1 MTQSI
6 TSRFVCARS
15 VPVRRLSSKRARRRS
30 STRSRR
36 APSFEV
42 CRDSPHPLVARAH
55 ASRHVVTQHIILSV
69 IGREPDSR
77 PSCSHVCNFNR
88 TRQSIALVGSAR
100 RLARARACHWH
111 FSVPSPRETSHVI
124 TCAHMR
130 STRQLRRRR
139 RSRRIRNQDRDHNG
153 HDQLSV
159 LSLPNPFP
167 KLTARARSQVRS
179 RRDTV
184 TDAAAAAQHTAVTV
198 VIGGRT
204 AARWRARC
212 GSGG

>member
-55 ASRHVVTQHIILSV
+55 ASRHSVTQHVILPV

-100 RLARARACHWH
+100 RRARARACHWR
-111 FSVPSPRETSHVI
+111 FSAPSPRETSCHH
-124 TCAHMR
+124 TCAHALDTTTETTTTITPNSKSGSR
-130 STRQLRRRR
+130 SQW
-139 RSRRIRNQDRDHNG
+139 SRPTQRA
-153 HDQLSV
+153 V
-159 LSLPNPFP
+159 PPKPLPQAHC
-167 KLTARARSQVRS
+167 ARAITGTKPTRHSDGRG
-179 RRDTV
+179 RGG
-184 TDAAAAAQHTAVTV
+184 AAP
-198 VIGGRT
+198 R
-204 AARWRARC
+204 RWRW
-212 GSGG
+212 